1 MEGFISCLAQSSQ
14 PKHFSCIEGPDSIP
28 TTLLNSRVSLRRFPS
43 LGPVARW
50 LVTHKHVSSTTPG
63 TRPAFAWALSNN
75 ARTTPWASPA
85 NVSCYTSNQGYDLL
99 CSTSTVM
106 RRTPGTNVQT
116 MLPLLV
122 HLVQCRNQNIRTRW
136 IQPSFDSTSLFAPC
150 DKLDEALLVIRNAR
164 TAHVPAPHSLIRS
177 WRSVSHRVSLLSVS
191 VSVSVLLLDPWFVF
205 DSVNADAPLQLGA
218 LFDNG
223 GTRYLFHFH
232 LFVLN
237 HLSGSR

>member
-1 MEGFISCLAQSSQ
+1 MEGFISCLAQSPQ
-14 PKHFSCIEGPDSIP
+14 PKHISRIEEPDSIP
-28 TTLLNSRVSLRRFPS
+28 TTLLNSRVSLRRCPS
-43 LGPVARW
+43 LGPVAWW
-50 LVTHKHVSSTTPG
+50 LVTHKHVSSMIPG
-63 TRPAFAWALSNN
+63 TRPAFAWALSNH

-122 HLVQCRNQNIRTRW
+122 HLVQCRNQNIRTHW
-136 IQPSFDSTSLFAPC
+136 IQPSFDSTSLIAPC
-150 DKLDEALLVIRNAR
+150 DNLDDALQVIRNAR
-164 TAHVPAPHSLIRS
+164 TAHLPAPQRLARS
-177 WRSVSHRVSLLSVS
+177 QRSVSHRVSLLSVS

-205 DSVNADAPLQLGA
+205 DSVNADAPLQLNA

-223 GTRYLFHFH
+223 GTRYLFHFY
-232 LFVLN
+232 LLVLA